1 MGAKIRETNAFARGR
16 VISQMGDRACR
27 PWSNDDTRLVRAFVP
42 HLRGIIL
49 NSYDEYL
56 SSCVSLLGNFKSQWG
71 DLRLNL
77 NSQRGPQGVCIGPG
91 ASDVPELVV
100 LCPYK

>member
-1 MGAKIRETNAFARGR
+1 
-16 VISQMGDRACR
+16 MGDPTYRV
-27 PWSNDDTRLVRAFVP
+27 WSSGCHWAENDDTRLVRVIVP
-42 HLRGIIL
+42 RLRGIIL
-49 NSYDEYL
+49 NSYDKYL
-56 SSCVSLLGNFKSQWG
+56 SSCVSHLGNFKSEWG

-77 NSQRGPQGVCIGPG
+77 TSQRGPQGVCIGLG

>member
-1 MGAKIRETNAFARGR
+1 
-16 VISQMGDRACR
+16 MGDCACR
-27 PWSNDDTRLVRAFVP
+27 PWSLGCHRGENDDTRRVRVFVP
-42 HLRGIIL
+42 GLRGIIY

-56 SSCVSLLGNFKSQWG
+56 SHCVSLLDNFKSEWG

-77 NSQRGPQGVCIGPG
+77 SSQRGPQGVCIGPG